1 MCACSSESRLYPR
14 LHQKKHGQQVEGGD
28 SPPLLCSGETTP
40 RVLCPALE
48 LSAQERHRSIG
59 AHPEEGRKNNQRK
72 GGRMKSNTREKF
84 FVVKVVRHWN
94 RLPREAVEALLEVFK
109 IRWDGA
115 LSNLI
120 Q

>member
-1 MCACSSESRLYPR
+1 
-14 LHQKKHGQQVEGGD
+14 
-28 SPPLLCSGETTP
+28 
-40 RVLCPALE
+40 
-48 LSAQERHRSIG
+48 
-59 AHPEEGRKNNQRK
+59 
-72 GGRMKSNTREKF
+72 MKSNTREKF

-120 Q
+120 